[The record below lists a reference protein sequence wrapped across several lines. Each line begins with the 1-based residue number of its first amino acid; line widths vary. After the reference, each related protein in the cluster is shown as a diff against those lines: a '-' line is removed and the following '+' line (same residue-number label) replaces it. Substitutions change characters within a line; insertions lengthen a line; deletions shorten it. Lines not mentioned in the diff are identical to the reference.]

1 MLFCYKLLIRFSV
14 PLEYHKMFPFNTK
27 TPAMSLQEY
36 TVKKKIS
43 APEYNL
49 VVSKCG
55 THENE
60 FHYKVNVAGISA
72 LGIGR

>member
-1 MLFCYKLLIRFSV
+1 
-14 PLEYHKMFPFNTK
+14 
-27 TPAMSLQEY
+27 MSLQEY